1 MLSTVV
7 LSEFPIVGT
16 SVARVAGAAV
26 VVDVCWCL
34 GGVWVVCWDSKCG
47 VLATV
52 ECGQRAARNVEFA
65 AFFVFSPE
73 FASCARDLLGRGC
86 ESASVEILQF

>member
-1 MLSTVV
+1 V
-7 LSEFPIVGT
+7 LLLWWT
-16 SVARVAGAAV
+16 SV
-26 VVDVCWCL
+26 
-34 GGVWVVCWDSKCG
+34 GVWVVCRDSKCG

-73 FASCARDLLGRGC
+73 FASCARDLLGWGV
-86 ESASVEILQF
+86 ESVRVENP

>member
-7 LSEFPIVGT
+7 LSEFPILGT

-34 GGVWVVCWDSKCG
+34 GGV
-47 VLATV
+47 L
-52 ECGQRAARNVEFA
+52 GQQMWCFGN
-65 AFFVFSPE
+65 S
-73 FASCARDLLGRGC
+73 
-86 ESASVEILQF
+86 